1 MRYIIG
7 IIAGGIL
14 LMGDVGGMENDTLN
28 LVYSLKMMV
37 IGAILIYGCY
47 MREKQTR
54 NKTK

>member
-14 LMGDVGGMENDTLN
+14 LMGAVGGMENDTLN

-37 IGAILIYGCY
+37 IRAILIYGCY

>member
-14 LMGDVGGMENDTLN
+14 LIGAVGGMENDTLN

>member
-14 LMGDVGGMENDTLN
+14 LMGAVGGMENDTLN
-28 LVYSLKMMV
+28 LIYSLKMMA

-47 MREKQTR
+47 MKEKQTR
-54 NKTK
+54 NKRK

>member
-14 LMGDVGGMENDTLN
+14 LMGAVGGMENDTLN
-28 LVYSLKMMV
+28 LVYSLKMMA

-47 MREKQTR
+47 MKEKQTR
-54 NKTK
+54 NKRK